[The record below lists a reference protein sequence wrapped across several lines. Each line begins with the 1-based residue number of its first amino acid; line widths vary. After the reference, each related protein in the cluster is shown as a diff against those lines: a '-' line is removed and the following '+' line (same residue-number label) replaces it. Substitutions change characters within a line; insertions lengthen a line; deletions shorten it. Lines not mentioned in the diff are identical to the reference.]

1 MSFQMMKNRVTVYVE
16 IVYWGG
22 FSFWGKMDPFFSSL
36 GTMLYQVHFFE
47 RNVKSRVCVSGG
59 GFIYATTPV
68 LKQLF
73 VRKIF

>member
-22 FSFWGKMDPFFSSL
+22 FSFWGKMDPFFSPWGQCYTRSIFREECQIPGL
-36 GTMLYQVHFFE
+36 CFRRG
-47 RNVKSRVCVSGG
+47 S
-59 GFIYATTPV
+59 IYATTPV